1 MLWGYFYLD
10 DLFPTELVDCISH
23 SHLWD
28 GGPVEEETGL
38 LVVGTEGAGPDAC
51 TRGASLV
58 HREPTGLSKEVEVG
72 GACFVFLSG

>member
-10 DLFPTELVDCISH
+10 DLFPTKLVECISH

-38 LVVGTEGAGPDAC
+38 LVVGTEGAGPGAC

-58 HREPTGLSKEVEVG
+58 HREPMGLSKEVEVG
-72 GACFVFLSG
+72 GACFVFLSS